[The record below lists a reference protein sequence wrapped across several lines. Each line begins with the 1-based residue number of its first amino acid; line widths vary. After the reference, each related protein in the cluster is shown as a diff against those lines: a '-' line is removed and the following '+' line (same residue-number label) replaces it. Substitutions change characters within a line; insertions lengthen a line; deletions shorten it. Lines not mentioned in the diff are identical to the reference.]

1 MRKKTMFSLGLSSVL
16 ALGVQAAPARAATT
30 TWTVVNPDAGGKF
43 TTSGPLTAKNAV
55 GRTLFTCANV
65 PLIGEMKSRSTPYGQ
80 NLGKFTSYY
89 QISCTGAAG
98 EEWAGVLGTIIG
110 PSYFRATAFN
120 AATGTTAVTHS
131 GATSGTPVYIF
142 SQVGAGST
150 CAFFVQS
157 VAGTY
162 SNATSTLKTTTAQTR
177 LGTPEGGTPRCQ
189 GMLAEGETITFD
201 GALKF
206 NPAIKVTAT
215 TS

>member
-1 MRKKTMFSLGLSSVL
+1 MSKKTMSLLALSSLL
-16 ALGVQAAPARAATT
+16 ALGAQAAPVQAAATT
-30 TWTVVNPDAGGKF
+30 WKVVNPHADGAF
-43 TTSGPLTAKNAV
+43 TTSGPLTVKNSA

-65 PLIGEMKSRSTPYGQ
+65 PLIGEMKSQSTTSGQ
-80 NLGKFTSYY
+80 HLGKFTSYHR
-89 QISCTGAAG
+89 ISCTGAGG
-98 EEWAGVLGTIIG
+98 EEWAGMLGVMVG
-110 PSYFRATAFN
+110 PSYFRATGFN
-120 AATGTTAVTHS
+120 AATGTTTVTHS
-131 GATSGTPVYIF
+131 GMTPATPAYMF
-142 SQVGAGST
+142 SQVGAGAT

-177 LGTPEGGTPRCQ
+177 LGTPEGQEPYCQ
-189 GMLAEGETITFD
+189 GMLTEGETIAFD